1 MSSLPQD
8 PYPDPYHAASRHL
21 AAIDADWAQLVA
33 TVGHCRLQ
41 PKPAREPYEA
51 LVRAVAYQQ
60 LHVRAGDAMLA
71 RLLACQPQQAFP
83 TPAQLLALDAGQ
95 LRSCGFSGRK
105 AATIH
110 AIAAATLDGRVP
122 SRQQAAQLSDDTLIE
137 RLVTLPGIG
146 RWTVEM
152 LLLYTLARPDILPV
166 DDFGVREGY
175 RFLKALPAL
184 PGRREL
190 LAATAACSPYRS
202 AATWYLWQVP
212 GLAGYQPRPG
222 KRRTAAAGTG

>member
-1 MSSLPQD
+1 MSTLPHA
-8 PYPDPYHAASRHL
+8 PYYGPYHAASRHL
-21 AAIDADWAQLVA
+21 AAIDADWARLVA
-33 TVGHCRLQ
+33 EVGHCRLQ

-71 RLLACQPQQAFP
+71 RLLACQPQPAFP
-83 TPAQLLALDAGQ
+83 TPAQLLALDSGQ
-95 LRSCGFSGRK
+95 LRGCGFSGRK
-105 AATIH
+105 SDTIH
-110 AIAAATLDGRVP
+110 AIAAATLNGRVP
-122 SRQQAAQLSDDTLIE
+122 SRQEAARLSDAALIE

-202 AATWYLWQVP
+202 VATWYLWQVP
-212 GLAGYQPRPG
+212 SLADYQPRPG
-222 KRRTAAAGTG
+222 KRRAQVGSEG